1 MLFSLSAQNFRTLTE
16 KERTIL
22 LRKADDFK
30 TFLNCSDI
38 LMLLLSKDVINH
50 EELLEIRAKKV
61 IYKQNEALFHLI
73 VNKKPDQ
80 VMTFRQV
87 LLDTGREPLARFID
101 FPADVE
107 PQDSVST
114 SSLPPCQEEGGTN
127 VFNEPHPYGGDVA
140 QQFSALRLDGATVV
154 QAVSDV
160 VDGNRKCGVIPAKP
174 VARVGPAVKPGAKKS
189 KETDMDNKKLKT

>member
-1 MLFSLSAQNFRTLTE
+1 
-16 KERTIL
+16 
-22 LRKADDFK
+22 
-30 TFLNCSDI
+30 
-38 LMLLLSKDVINH
+38 MLLLSKDVINH

-114 SSLPPCQEEGGTN
+114 SSLPPCQEEGGAN
-127 VFNEPHPYGGDVA
+127 VFNEPHPYGGDAA
-140 QQFSALRLDGATVV
+140 QQFSALSLDGAPVV
-154 QAVSDV
+154 EP
-160 VDGNRKCGVIPAKP
+160 VDSTDGDEKNRANVLSTKP
-174 VARVGPAVKPGAKKS
+174 VARVGPVVKPGAKKS
-189 KETDMDNKKLKT
+189 KETDMDNKKLKI